1 MNYNEGTIAMGAIV
15 AIGGGDLRT
24 LATEPIDKEIIRLS
38 GKSKPHALF
47 VPTASSDSVEYAEA
61 FDRAYGASYGCDTDT
76 LYLLGKAPPTQAVES
91 KIWWADII
99 YVGGGNTLKMMRRW
113 RRLGIDRLL
122 KDAHERGAV
131 LCGVSAGAIS
141 WFERGH
147 SDSMS
152 FYKPE
157 GWSYI
162 AVTGMGL
169 LPGLACPHYNGDTGG
184 VPRRDDFHDMMRRK
198 GGRGIAIDND
208 CAIVFTDDGY
218 KVVSTN
224 ETSGAYSLRVE
235 RGQTLERRLPVLDD
249 YSPMDTLYDGS

>member
-1 MNYNEGTIAMGAIV
+1 MGSIV

-24 LATEPIDKEIIRLS
+24 LATEPIDKEIICLS
-38 GKSKPHALF
+38 GKPKPNALF
-47 VPTASSDSVEYAEA
+47 IPTASSDSVEYAEA
-61 FDRAYGASYGCDTDT
+61 FDRAYGASYGCQTDT
-76 LYLLGKAPPTQAVES
+76 PVPARQSAAAPRRRVQDTMGRYNLRRRGQHAQDD
-91 KIWWADII
+91 A
-99 YVGGGNTLKMMRRW
+99 TLAAS
-113 RRLGIDRLL
+113 GDRLSL
-122 KDAHERGAV
+122 LTDAHERGAV
-131 LCGVSAGAIS
+131 LCGVSAGAIC

-157 GWSYI
+157 DWSYI

-208 CAIVFTDDGY
+208 CAVVFSDDGY
-218 KVVSTN
+218 KVMSP
-224 ETSGAYSLRVE
+224 
-235 RGQTLERRLPVLDD
+235 QTKRPAR
-249 YSPMDTLYDGS
+249 TR